1 MSKHHHRGMDDAMP
15 PRSAQLLLYVSGE
28 LPDGQRQAIDR
39 QLQAD
44 PALRRELER
53 LRAVES
59 SIRTT
64 LSEADAG
71 EPIDVRLRGID
82 REMSRLLRQWNV
94 DRVTARPT
102 VDDVHR
108 TPFRRVPLWLYPLAA
123 AAAVALLLGVWSL
136 VLREPTAV
144 PIAGID
150 TPEQPDDNDPTANPG
165 PDLVAD
171 RGFDF
176 ANLTTDGD
184 EPDEFTE
191 HLAAVEWNPLG
202 DVGGDSLATLERDYH
217 SLQLME
223 YSQYGSPVTSS
234 GGSR

>member
-1 MSKHHHRGMDDAMP
+1 MSRHQHRDTDDAMP
-15 PRSAQLLLYVSGE
+15 PVSAQLLLYLNGE
-28 LPDGQRQAIDR
+28 LPDTQRQAIDR

-44 PALRRELER
+44 PALRRELEQ
-53 LRAVES
+53 LRSVES
-59 SIRTT
+59 SIKTT
-64 LSEADAG
+64 LAEADAA

-82 REMSRLLRQWNV
+82 RGMSHLFRQWNV
-94 DRVTARPT
+94 DRLTARPT
-102 VDDVHR
+102 ADDVRR

-150 TPEQPDDNDPTANPG
+150 TTEQPDDNDPTANPG
-165 PDLVAD
+165 PEVAD
-171 RGFDF
+171 RGFDS
-176 ANLTTDGD
+176 ANLPADGD
-184 EPDEFTE
+184 EPDEFSE
-191 HLAAVEWNPLG
+191 HLASVEWNPLG

-217 SLQLME
+217 SLQLLQF
-223 YSQYGSPVTSS
+223 SQYGSPATPS